1 MPRMIVMLMGPAG
14 SGKTT
19 LTAALGKWIEENQGY
34 SVGYINLDPGA
45 EILPYAPDFDIR
57 EWFTIED
64 IMIKEGLGPNGAM
77 IRASELLVE
86 NSGKLRKILR
96 SIGKEILIVDT
107 PGQSEI
113 FVFRPA
119 GPAITSLLKWIATTI
134 GVYLVDPTI
143 TPILSEAT
151 TSLLMGLI
159 VQLRL
164 DIPVVPAITKADL
177 IRLELGET
185 LAIGLEKVRELAS
198 KELQGVLKEVIP
210 RLINSIMEYMP
221 SVRLVKVSARTGEGL
236 EELYQLIY
244 ETYCSCGDLT

>member
-1 MPRMIVMLMGPAG
+1 MSRMIVVLMGPAG

-19 LTAALGKWIEENQGY
+19 LTVALGRWIEENQGY

-45 EILPYAPDFDIR
+45 EVLPYTPDFDVR

-64 IMIKEGLGPNGAM
+64 IMVKEGLGPNGAM
-77 IRASELLVE
+77 IRASELLVKKSRE
-86 NSGKLRKILR
+86 LRRILR
-96 SIGKEILIVDT
+96 SIKKEILIVDT

-113 FVFRPA
+113 FIFRPA
-119 GPAITSLLKWIATTI
+119 GLAITSLLKSIAATI

-164 DIPVVPAITKADL
+164 DIPVIPAVTKADL
-177 IRLELGET
+177 VRLELGKT
-185 LAIGLEKVRELAS
+185 LVIGLEKVRELAS

-210 RLINSIMEYMP
+210 RLIDLMVEYMP
-221 SVRLVKVSARTGEGL
+221 SIRLVKVSAKTGEGL

>member
-1 MPRMIVMLMGPAG
+1 MPRMIVVLMGPAG

-19 LTAALGKWIEENQGY
+19 LTAALGKWIEENQGH

-45 EILPYAPDFDIR
+45 ETLPYNPDFDVR

-64 IMIKEGLGPNGAM
+64 IMVKEGLGPNGAM

-86 NSGKLRKILR
+86 KSRELRKILH
-96 SIGKEILIVDT
+96 SIEKEVLIVDT

-113 FVFRPA
+113 FIFRPA
-119 GPAITSLLKWIATTI
+119 GPAITRLLRWVATTI
-134 GVYLVDPTI
+134 GIYLVDPTI

-164 DIPVVPAITKADL
+164 NIPVVPAVTKADL
-177 IRLELGET
+177 VRLELGET
-185 LAIGLEKVRELAS
+185 LVIGLEKVRELAS
-198 KELQGVLKEVIP
+198 KELQGALKEVIP
-210 RLINSIMEYMP
+210 RLIDLMVEYMP
-221 SVRLVKVSARTGEGL
+221 SVRLVKVSAKTGEGL